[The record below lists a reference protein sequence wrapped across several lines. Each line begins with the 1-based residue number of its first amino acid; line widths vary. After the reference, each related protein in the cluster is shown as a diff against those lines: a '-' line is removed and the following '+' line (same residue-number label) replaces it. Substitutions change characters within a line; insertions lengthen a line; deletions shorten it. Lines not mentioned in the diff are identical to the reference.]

1 MPLAV
6 YADGKLFWIGDL
18 QGVMDY
24 NVCSIQ
30 ILTDFNLED
39 HWNHWKHFLP
49 PNADFVIGEL

>member
-6 YADGKLFWIGDL
+6 YADGKLFWIGDP

-24 NVCSIQ
+24 NVCPIQ

-39 HWNHWKHFLP
+39 H
-49 PNADFVIGEL
+49 